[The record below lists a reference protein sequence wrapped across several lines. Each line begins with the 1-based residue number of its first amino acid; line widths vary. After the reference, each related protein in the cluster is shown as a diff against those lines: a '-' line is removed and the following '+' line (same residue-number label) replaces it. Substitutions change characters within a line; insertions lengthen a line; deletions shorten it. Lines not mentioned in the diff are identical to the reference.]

1 MVRCNGH
8 GMTCVFPGASVC
20 NGDLNKWYVA
30 RGIDMTCMFPDAS
43 AFTVISAVCAT
54 VTDMMRMC
62 CDALA
67 FNGNLS
73 KWYVAM
79 SLT

>member
-1 MVRCNGH
+1 
-8 GMTCVFPGASVC
+8 MTCVFPGASVC

-43 AFTVISAVCAT
+43 AFTVTSAVCAT

-62 CDALA
+62 CGALA
-67 FNGNLS
+67 FNGNLGIDGCE
-73 KWYVAM
+73 VIHM
-79 SLT
+79 